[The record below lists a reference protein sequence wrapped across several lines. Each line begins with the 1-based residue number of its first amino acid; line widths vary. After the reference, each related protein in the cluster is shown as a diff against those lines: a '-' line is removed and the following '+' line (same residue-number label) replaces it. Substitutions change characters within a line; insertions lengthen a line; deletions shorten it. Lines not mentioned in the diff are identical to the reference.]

1 MKTNKEKI
9 DSYWLNKPE
18 ENIRFYFAYGSNIN
32 QEQMAFRCN
41 DALPVAIAYV
51 RNFRFVINSM
61 GVATIIPVSGLVV
74 RGVLWQISKSDEKE
88 LDTYEGVSSN
98 LYTKERCNVLVGD
111 ENLESLVYIATNSE
125 LGSPRK
131 NYLETIIEG
140 IVSFKGDKEW
150 LNEVQFWK
158 KNVRNA

>member
-1 MKTNKEKI
+1 M
-9 DSYWLNKPE
+9 
-18 ENIRFYFAYGSNIN
+18 
-32 QEQMAFRCN
+32 
-41 DALPVAIAYV
+41 
-51 RNFRFVINSM
+51 
-61 GVATIIPVSGLVV
+61 LVV

>member
-18 ENIRFYFAYGSNIN
+18 ENVRFYFAYGSNIN

-74 RGVLWQISKSDEKE
+74 
-88 LDTYEGVSSN
+88 
-98 LYTKERCNVLVGD
+98 
-111 ENLESLVYIATNSE
+111 
-125 LGSPRK
+125 
-131 NYLETIIEG
+131 
-140 IVSFKGDKEW
+140 
-150 LNEVQFWK
+150 
-158 KNVRNA
+158 